1 MSRSFSKKGSSKRN
15 VLEKVS
21 GDTHLFGTH
30 YNKMHYFPEIDKDFM
45 NREGPGPAKYELFS
59 KISHGPGIQHSFGK
73 VRRRLTSDFSENRDE
88 GESRRAGA

>member
-1 MSRSFSKKGSSKRN
+1 M
-15 VLEKVS
+15 EKVS

-73 VRRRLTSDFSENRDE
+73 VER
-88 GESRRAGA
+88 